1 MKVREAFELTL
12 ALSRRDTGAVDPA
25 LTRPLAR
32 AADRG
37 AFHAYAMRQG
47 VLGLA
52 LNAFRARAAAAF
64 DPTTAQAITA
74 PLRTL
79 SQQAR
84 LWDME
89 RDRVL
94 ALLARDGLAPI
105 LLKGAALRLTTYR
118 NAVERPVGDLDLL
131 VPGDE
136 MDPVV
141 DRLVAAGYR
150 MPESQAVIEGFRE
163 HHFHLPMHHPN
174 GFEAELH
181 WALTPEVGP
190 HHLDERQFIA
200 RAVTVESGG
209 IAARVPCVE
218 HMILHLS
225 SQNTEDHFSKL
236 RRLVDLDRLVAA
248 HAVDW
253 ETVVNEAV
261 EGGLAA
267 PVALSLQLAHHLLGT
282 PIPAD
287 LTQRLGVGRAARA
300 SLALLE
306 PVSGIAQ
313 GNGPRRGV
321 GKFLQEVWL
330 ASGAARTQHL
340 RRLMAGEGEPLE
352 WLWQGGHEPGS
363 APSRRRSPLG
373 LALSLA
379 LYQCWIAVCT
389 PFSLGTEA
397 GRRDLGIWRPAA
409 KARFLLSPQGQP

>member
-12 ALSRRDTGAVDPA
+12 ALSRRDAGAVDPA

-32 AADRG
+32 SADRG

-47 VLGLA
+47 VLGLV
-52 LNAFRARAAAAF
+52 LNAFRSRAAGAF
-64 DPTTAQAITA
+64 DPTIAQAVTA

-79 SQQAR
+79 AQQAR

-94 ALLARDGLAPI
+94 ALLAREGLSPVV
-105 LLKGAALRLTTYR
+105 LKGAALRLTTYR
-118 NAVERPVGDLDLL
+118 DAVERPVGDLDLL
-131 VPGDE
+131 VPADQME
-136 MDPVV
+136 RVV

-150 MPESQAVIEGFRE
+150 MPEPAVIEGFRE
-163 HHFHLPMHHPN
+163 HHFHLPLRHPN

-181 WALTPEVGP
+181 WALTPAVST
-190 HHLDERQFIA
+190 HHLDEREFIA
-200 RAVTVESGG
+200 RAVTVEAGG
-209 IAARVPCVE
+209 IVARVPCAE

-236 RRLVDLDRLVAA
+236 RRLVDLDRLIAA
-248 HAVDW
+248 HDVAWD
-253 ETVVNEAV
+253 TVVREAV
-261 EGGLAA
+261 QGGLAA
-267 PVALSLQLAHHLLGT
+267 PVALSLQLAHHLLAT

-287 LTQRLGVGRAARA
+287 LMQRLGVGRAARA

-313 GNGPRRGV
+313 GSGPRRGV

-330 ASGAARTQHL
+330 AAGAARTQHL
-340 RRLMAGEGEPLE
+340 RRLLAGEHEPLE
-352 WLWQGGHEPGS
+352 WLWQGGVEPGS
-363 APSRRRSPLG
+363 APTRRQSALG

-379 LYQCWIAVCT
+379 LYQCWIAVCA
-389 PFSLGTEA
+389 PVALGTEA
-397 GRRDLGIWRPAA
+397 GRRDLGVWRRAA
-409 KARFLLSPQGQP
+409 GARFLLSPQGQP